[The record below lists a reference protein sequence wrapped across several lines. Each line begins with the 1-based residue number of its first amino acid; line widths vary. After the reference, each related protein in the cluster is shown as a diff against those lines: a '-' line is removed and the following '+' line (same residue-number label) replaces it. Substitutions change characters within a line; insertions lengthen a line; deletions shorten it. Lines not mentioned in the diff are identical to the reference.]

1 MAHQVGQLDEKG
13 QNTGGISISV
23 VIILLTIRDDAL
35 QTLLV
40 RSGEGGWRLPSG
52 SPGVGEP
59 LRRAAERV
67 IREYATISVD
77 YLEQLYTFGNRIPES
92 GGRIIEIAYYG
103 LVPPDLIP
111 GVQQQYAA
119 SRLGWFSEQD
129 EPELSGEQGLIV
141 RVARHRLQ
149 GKLAYSAVGFELLP
163 ELFSMA
169 DLQRLY
175 EIILGR
181 ELDKRNFRKKIL
193 DLGIVEDS
201 GESRAAG
208 HQRGRPAALY
218 RFQSQVFDNIEAKRD
233 ILAF

>member
-13 QNTGGISISV
+13 QKSGGINISV

-67 IREYATISVD
+67 IREHATISVD
-77 YLEQLYTFGNRIPES
+77 YLEQLYTFGNRIPDS
-92 GGRIIEIAYYG
+92 GERCIEIAYYG

-111 GVQQQYAA
+111 GVQQQAA
-119 SRLGWFSEQD
+119 SRLGWFSERD
-129 EPELSGEQGLIV
+129 EPTLAGEHGLIV

-201 GESRAAG
+201 GESRMAG
-208 HQRGRPAALY
+208 QQRGRPAALY
-218 RFQSQVFDNIEAKRD
+218 RFQAQVFDNIEAKRD

>member
-1 MAHQVGQLDEKG
+1 MAHQVGQLDDKG
-13 QNTGGISISV
+13 QIAGGIGISV

-35 QTLLV
+35 KTLLV

-52 SPGVGEP
+52 SPGTGEP

-67 IREYATISVD
+67 VREFATISVD
-77 YLEQLYTFGNRIPES
+77 YLEQLYTFGNRIPERR
-92 GGRIIEIAYYG
+92 GRIIEIAYYG

-111 GVQQQYAA
+111 GEQQTD
-119 SRLGWFSEQD
+119 SRLAWFSEPE
-129 EPELSGEQGLIV
+129 EPAMQGEHGLIV
-141 RVARHRLQ
+141 RVARNRLQ
-149 GKLAYSAVGFELLP
+149 GKLAYTAVGFELLP
-163 ELFSMA
+163 ELFTMA

-193 DLGIVEDS
+193 DLGIVEDT
-201 GESRAAG
+201 GESRVAD

-218 RFQSQVFDNIEAKRD
+218 RFQSQVFGNLEAKRD

>member
-1 MAHQVGQLDEKG
+1 MTHQVGQLDYTG
-13 QNTGGISISV
+13 QVTGGIGISV

-35 QTLLV
+35 KTLLV
-40 RSGEGGWRLPSG
+40 RTDGASWRLPAG
-52 SPGVGEP
+52 TPGDAEP

-67 IREYATISVD
+67 VREYATISVD
-77 YLEQLYTFGNRIPES
+77 YLEQLYTFGNRVSPD
-92 GGRIIEIAYYG
+92 RQRMIEIAYYG

-111 GVQQQYAA
+111 GVEQHAA
-119 SRLGWFSEQD
+119 GRLAWFSEED
-129 EPELSGEQGLIV
+129 EPELQGEHGLIV
-141 RVARHRLQ
+141 RVARNRLQ
-149 GKLAYSAVGFELLP
+149 GKLAYTAVGFELLP

-169 DLQRLY
+169 ELQRLY

-193 DLGIVEDS
+193 DLGIVEDT
-201 GESRAAG
+201 GESRAAE

-218 RFQSQVFDNIEAKRD
+218 RFQSQVFRNLEAKRD

>member
-1 MAHQVGQLDEKG
+1 MTHQVGQLDNEG
-13 QNTGGISISV
+13 RYRGGIGISV

-35 QTLLV
+35 KTLLV
-40 RSGEGGWRLPSG
+40 RNEEGGWHLPAG
-52 SPGVGEP
+52 APGVDEP
-59 LRRAAERV
+59 LRKAAERV
-67 IREYATISVD
+67 VREYATISVD

-92 GGRIIEIAYYG
+92 GERIIEIAYYG
-103 LVPPDLIP
+103 LVPQDLIP
-111 GVQQQYAA
+111 GVEQHAG
-119 SRLGWFSEQD
+119 SRLSWFSEED
-129 EPELSGEQGLIV
+129 EPDMEGEHSLIV
-141 RVARHRLQ
+141 RVARNRLQ

-163 ELFSMA
+163 ELFTMA
-169 DLQRLY
+169 ELQRLY

-193 DLGIVEDS
+193 DLGIVEDT

-218 RFQSQVFDNIEAKRD
+218 RFKSQVFRNLEAKRD